1 MAARHT
7 SSILAAPQ
15 TPGAGTAR
23 LRLAVHLA
31 LAAMASLA
39 APVTS
44 WAQPATAQGIAFA
57 IAPTTLDAAL
67 GQFGVAANVTVAAS
81 PTLTLGVMTQGLT
94 GRYTAEQGLTR
105 LLAGTGLQAV
115 PNANGEGYH
124 LRRIA
129 QGQATTLAP
138 VTVTGKAD
146 PAVTEGTGSYTSGIV
161 TIGKG

>member
-44 WAQPATAQGIAFA
+44 WAQPATAQAVA
-57 IAPTTLDAAL
+57 QPEPERSVEELLAELDAL
-67 GQFGVAANVTVAAS
+67 I
-81 PTLTLGVMTQGLT
+81 GLT
-94 GRYTAEQGLTR
+94 GVKSEIKRQAAVLRVQSLREEAGLKVPTITR
-105 LLAGTGLQAV
+105 HLVFVGNPGTGKTTVARLVAGIYR
-115 PNANGEGYH
+115 ALG
-124 LRRIA
+124 LLSK
-129 QGQATTLAP
+129 GQ
-138 VTVTGKAD
+138 
-146 PAVTEGTGSYTSGIV
+146 
-161 TIGKG
+161 